1 MKPCP
6 PGRAVRGHFFPDLTD
21 MMKTMLFLAP
31 LLMIA
36 HPAQAASGG
45 KLDAMLDKA
54 DTDHDGRITRAEFLA
69 ARRAMF
75 DRLDRNH
82 DGVVSKDDFGR
93 LRRFRPK
100 AAEQIDAFIASTDT
114 DHDGRV
120 TRAELE
126 SAPTRAFDL
135 LDTNRDGVID
145 STERSAAAARR
156 AGK

>member
-1 MKPCP
+1 
-6 PGRAVRGHFFPDLTD
+6 
-21 MMKTMLFLAP
+21 MMKRMFFLAP
-31 LLMIA
+31 LLMLA
-36 HPAQAASGG
+36 HPAHAASGG
-45 KLDAMLDKA
+45 KLDAVLDKA
-54 DTDHDGRITRAEFLA
+54 DMDHDGRITRTEFIA

-100 AAEQIDAFIASTDT
+100 AAEQIDAFIASADA

-126 SAPTRAFDL
+126 SAPTKGFDL
-135 LDTNRDGVID
+135 LDTNHDGVID
-145 STERSAAAARR
+145 ATERSAAAARR
-156 AGK
+156 ANK

>member
-1 MKPCP
+1 
-6 PGRAVRGHFFPDLTD
+6 
-21 MMKTMLFLAP
+21 MMKRMLFLAP
-31 LLMIA
+31 LLMLA
-36 HPAQAASGG
+36 HPAHAKIGG

-54 DTDHDGRITRAEFLA
+54 DTDHDGRITRAEFIT

-100 AAEQIDAFIASTDT
+100 AADQIDAFINTVDT

-120 TRAELE
+120 TRAELD
-126 SAPTRAFDL
+126 SAPTTAFDL
-135 LDTNRDGVID
+135 MDRNHDGAID
-145 STERSAAAARR
+145 QAERSTVAARR
-156 AGK
+156 ATK